1 MLSSISPVGEA
12 SRGQRWWITAGAY
25 AVASVLGGAIVG
37 TALGAVGQLVGV
49 AEAPT
54 AGLAVLAVAAFLG
67 IAVDRHLLGLDLPT
81 WHRQVDERWLTGYRG
96 WVYGAGFGF
105 QLGLGVVTIV
115 TASVTYV
122 AFLGALLTGSWQGG
136 AVVGASFG
144 LARAVPLLLAT
155 RVRSVGGLRRV
166 LGRMAEWE
174 GPFDRVTLVAQAG
187 LGVLASVLAVATT
200 RGGAA

>member
-25 AVASVLGGAIVG
+25 TVASVLGGTLIG
-37 TALGAVGQLVGV
+37 GALGAVGQLLGVG
-49 AEAPT
+49 EAPT

-67 IAVDRHLLGLDLPT
+67 VAVDRHLLGLDLPT

-115 TASVTYV
+115 TASITYV
-122 AFLGALLTGSWQGG
+122 ALLGALLTGSWKGG

-144 LARAVPLLLAT
+144 LARALPLLLAT
-155 RVRSVGGLRRV
+155 RVRSAGGLRRV
-166 LGRMAEWE
+166 LGRLAALE

-187 LGVLASVLAVATT
+187 LGVLASVLALATT